1 MPPQGLVQPWGTE
14 QGIGAVCEGLAAVPT
29 GSSLCSP
36 SGEH

>member
-1 MPPQGLVQPWGTE
+1 MPPQGLVHLGVLSRGSVLCVKGW
-14 QGIGAVCEGLAAVPT
+14 LLVPT